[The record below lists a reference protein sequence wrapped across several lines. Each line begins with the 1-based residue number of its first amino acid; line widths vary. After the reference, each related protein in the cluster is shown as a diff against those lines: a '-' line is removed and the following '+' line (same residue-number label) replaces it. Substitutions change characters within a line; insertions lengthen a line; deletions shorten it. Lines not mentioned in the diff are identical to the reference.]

1 MNCSVFNRER
11 ESEKR
16 EEKYLN
22 KYKSLKTQEREI
34 NFFNI

>member
-11 ESEKR
+11 EKKR